1 MPFKTAFALC
11 RHHTPCHS
19 LLGLGFGSMS
29 HDEQSPFTP
38 HAAAVIAAALTR
50 IGLRSPDALLISLL
64 DIAGR
69 GHSRSHTRPCTS
81 PHSRTLHTHATHTLP
96 QRSLLIVRSLPRSAR
111 SMHRCSPP
119 DHPIFDAASKA
130 APSDA
135 ADVTRLLT
143 AIVRVHICAVLFHF
157 TRIQLHACLTRFVTS
172 HDCLQVRHREAAHVV
187 KKTKVSLLP
196 LLPHANENQLGQLAQ
211 V

>member
-1 MPFKTAFALC
+1 MPFKPAFALC

-50 IGLRSPDALLISLL
+50 IGLRSPDALLLSLL
-64 DIAGR
+64 DIVAR
-69 GHSRSHTRPCTS
+69 GHSRSHTRPRTS
-81 PHSRTLHTHATHTLP
+81 PRSRTLHTHATHTLP

-119 DHPIFDAASKA
+119 RSP
-130 APSDA
+130 
-135 ADVTRLLT
+135 
-143 AIVRVHICAVLFHF
+143 HIRCCLQGCTVGCRRCHALAHRNSSGTHLRCF
-157 TRIQLHACLTRFVTS
+157 IALHAY
-172 HDCLQVRHREAAHVV
+172 
-187 KKTKVSLLP
+187 
-196 LLPHANENQLGQLAQ
+196 
-211 V
+211 